1 MVYRV
6 YVEKKQGFLHE
17 ANSLLNDIKVFLGI
31 NSLQDLRVIN
41 RYDVENIEEELFN
54 YAKKTVFS
62 EPQVDNCYDAIDLK
76 EGVVFAVE
84 FFCIGITIKI
94 HEWIKLN
101 VPYPSKTLCDMIFLS
116 MPKEIEDIINQYYVS
131 KKELILV
138 TESLR

>member
-1 MVYRV
+1 M
-6 YVEKKQGFLHE
+6 G
-17 ANSLLNDIKVFLGI
+17 VFLVPVFDKSI
-31 NSLQDLRVIN
+31 LYHVAK
-41 RYDVENIEEELFN
+41 EEPTQE
-54 YAKKTVFS
+54 
-62 EPQVDNCYDAIDLK
+62 Q
-76 EGVVFAVE
+76 VFAVE

-94 HEWIKLN
+94 HKWIKLN